1 MELDIFKIKTSK
13 IPLLLCLIIFF
24 GVNIIG
30 IILYP
35 SKISII
41 LIFLGIAFLVP
52 LHIVLYNTILTK
64 LFIKGDT
71 LIGLNG
77 LLSRIKIPINRI
89 TFVTIIRNPL
99 KVGGREVILLTKSR
113 DLIKLHY
120 IINYNE
126 LIDKLEELNKDI
138 ILDSRY
144 YIK

>member
-1 MELDIFKIKTSK
+1 MFNNIFWSK
-13 IPLLLCLIIFF
+13 YHWYYFVSF
-24 GVNIIG
+24 KNQYNIN
-30 IILYP
+30 
-35 SKISII
+35 
-41 LIFLGIAFLVP
+41 FLGIAFLVP

-126 LIDKLEELNKDI
+126 LIDKLEEL
-138 ILDSRY
+138 DSRY

>member
-1 MELDIFKIKTSK
+1 M
-13 IPLLLCLIIFF
+13 
-24 GVNIIG
+24 
-30 IILYP
+30 
-35 SKISII
+35 
-41 LIFLGIAFLVP
+41 
-52 LHIVLYNTILTK
+52 
-64 LFIKGDT
+64 FIKGDT
-71 LIGLNG
+71 LIDLNE

-113 DLIKLHY
+113 DLIKIHY